1 MVVMLLY
8 GVHFCEEESLCL
20 LILLVCVP
28 VSHRELANGWH
39 VSVSARPGAA
49 LAVTEEAGSTL
60 RASIWPLRVKRIQC
74 HGRQSRPKEPVSN
87 VCTGLY
93 LCFSC
98 GHS

>member
-28 VSHRELANGWH
+28 H
-39 VSVSARPGAA
+39 VNVLVSARTRAV

-60 RASIWPLRVKRIQC
+60 RASIWTLHIKHIQC
-74 HGRQSRPKEPVSN
+74 HERQDHPKEPVKD
-87 VCTGLY
+87 VCTGSC

-98 GHS
+98 IHG